1 MKSPLLNLTWAGL
14 DTAVDII
21 AAQCRR
27 HDLIGVYGADV
38 AGRLLAI
45 ALADR
50 LGILEL
56 ASPEPQMLMVRG
68 VVFEDPGETLEGVE
82 SWAWV
87 DASPAHRWDSVMKVD
102 GSVAVLFPWQD
113 ATSRMRAFV
122 PGFDD

>member
-1 MKSPLLNLTWAGL
+1 MKQPLLNLTWAGL

-27 HDLIGVYGADV
+27 HDLCGVYGADV

-45 ALADR
+45 VLAER
-50 LGILEL
+50 LGIVEL
-56 ASPEPQMLMVRG
+56 ASPSPEMLLIRG
-68 VVFEDPGETLEGVE
+68 VAFDDPGDELEGVE
-82 SWAWV
+82 AWTWI
-87 DASPAHRWDSVMKVD
+87 DASPEQRWDSVMKVE

-113 ATSRMRAFV
+113 ARSRMRAFV